1 MIVMLRIRVMIMRKE
16 RGANMRV
23 NIDFFNF
30 PISNSWQ
37 SSADYDID
45 DGNIGELLSKIDPQ
59 MTEPRF

>member
-1 MIVMLRIRVMIMRKE
+1 MIMRKE

-45 DGNIGELLSKIDPQ
+45 DGNIGELLSKIDLQ
-59 MTEPRF
+59 MTETRF